1 VQCSQG
7 VCSLKKKLI
16 KIMDGE
22 GTTSNLRK
30 VYKCSKEVSIEAFWL
45 GFYVCVNSQK

>member
-7 VCSLKKKLI
+7 VCSLKIIIIL
-16 KIMDGE
+16 IMDGE
-22 GTTSNLRK
+22 GTTSNHRK

-45 GFYVCVNSQK
+45 FFLVCVNSQK